1 MLQKVFYLMLFIWF
15 IFWSEK
21 SNWKNPSLKPENFLY
36 SVKNEKVTKN
46 PAPKDIQQL
55 IDRCQGFVGQ
65 CEFEKLGIK
74 ITLDYKGVRIQKPFL
89 DLAMLYGDEQFRMD
103 TYFFGKRILQVS
115 SLDGHLIQEFYQIIW
130 NSHNAA
136 DFSKLVFIDY
146 NEKALFVPLKE
157 DGFKLANEMGYK
169 IQLGQ

>member
-1 MLQKVFYLMLFIWF
+1 MLQKVFYLMLIIWF

-21 SNWKNPSLKPENFLY
+21 SNWKNPSLKPENFSYNL
-36 SVKNEKVTKN
+36 KNDKGTN
-46 PAPKDIQQL
+46 DATTKDIQQL

-74 ITLDYKGVRIQKPFL
+74 ITLNYQGIRVQKPFL
-89 DLAMLYGDEQFRMD
+89 DLAMLYGDEKFRMD

-115 SLDGHLIQEFYQIIW
+115 SLDGQLIQEFYQIIW
-130 NSHNAA
+130 NSHRAV

-146 NEKALFVPLKE
+146 NRKILFISLKE
-157 DGFKLANEMGYK
+157 DGFKSVNEMGYK